1 MEETCESS
9 YQILHKNRYQ
19 VRYGYRKPKL
29 SKEIW
34 KKYYFFNE
42 QCPITLQ
49 RNDWKASTAK
59 GTTPLSLLKIC
70 QKFVKFG

>member
-1 MEETCESS
+1 MIHSSQTVVKSSKNCHFKNVEETCESS

-49 RNDWKASTAK
+49 RDE
-59 GTTPLSLLKIC
+59 
-70 QKFVKFG
+70 